1 MKRLLTVSIAM
12 LAMTVSAASQMASHT
27 PTSVVQPQASTVAP
41 QPAGKAVAR
50 VNGTVLTDVDLLREM
65 LTIFPYAR
73 QHNGFPKAMEAD
85 IRNGAM
91 KMMVFEELV
100 YQEALRRGLTIPA
113 ARMDR
118 ALADFQKQFSSQE
131 EYGQFVKTEL
141 KGSTKLLRTKIKRSL
156 LIDALLQTEVENR
169 STVSLAEAK
178 AYFEKNPDRFR
189 IPETFAI
196 QTISVVPPPNA
207 TEKQL
212 KEARKRAED
221 ALRQAKATKNYEEFG
236 MLAEKISEDD
246 YRVMMGDHKAVDRAT
261 LPPPMLQ
268 AALTMNA
275 GQVSD
280 LIQVEQVYTIF
291 RLNAHNPA
299 GAKTFAEVKDSLR
312 KELRTK
318 KTEQLRAGLDK
329 RLRKGAKVEEL

>member
-1 MKRLLTVSIAM
+1 MKRPFTVSIVM
-12 LAMTVSAASQMASHT
+12 LAMTVSAASQIASHT
-27 PTSVVQPQASTVAP
+27 PTSVVQQQASTVAP
-41 QPAGKAVAR
+41 QPAGKPVVR
-50 VNGTVLTDVDLLREM
+50 VNGTVLTDGDLLREM

-100 YQEALRRGLTIPA
+100 YQEALRRGLTIPP
-113 ARMDR
+113 ARMER
-118 ALADFQKQFSSQE
+118 AVADFQKQFSSRE
-131 EYGQFVKTEL
+131 EYEQFLKGEL
-141 KGSTKLLRTKIKRSL
+141 KGSTKLLRMKVKRSL
-156 LIDALLQTEVENR
+156 LIDALLKSEVENR
-169 STVSLAEAK
+169 SMVSLAEAK

-196 QTISVVPPPNA
+196 QTISVLPPPNA
-207 TEKQL
+207 TEKQV

-221 ALRQAKATKNYEEFG
+221 ALRQAKATKSYEDFG
-236 MLAEKISEDD
+236 LLAEKISEDD

-268 AALTMNA
+268 AALAMKP

-280 LIQVEQVYTIF
+280 LIQVEPVYTIF
-291 RLNAHNPA
+291 RLNARDPA
-299 GAKTFAEVKDSLR
+299 RAKTFAEVKDSLR

-318 KTEQLRAGLDK
+318 KTEQLRASLDK
-329 RLRKGAKVEEL
+329 RLRKSAKVEEL